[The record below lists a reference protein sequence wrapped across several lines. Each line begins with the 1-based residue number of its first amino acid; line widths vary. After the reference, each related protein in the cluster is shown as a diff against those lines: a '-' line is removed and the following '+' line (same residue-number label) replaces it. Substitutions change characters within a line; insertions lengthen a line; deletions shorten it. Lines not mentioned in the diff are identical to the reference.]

1 MSEFKHWLD
10 ESSDASDF
18 ERAVLRSG
26 VDPDPSEAQRDE
38 VWTRVLGSLS
48 LAPLGATAS
57 HSAALEPTA
66 PAVKAATGAAKAG
79 AVWLGVGKGFVV
91 GLALYGAVTG
101 VSEISV
107 RSSAQRRGSATSL
120 PIAATVH
127 ADRDEVPPGRGASAA
142 AAPSEPPTA
151 PAPSSSESAGRATAP
166 AVPSAQERLP
176 PAQTPEAPA
185 VAVFADPPPTPNG
198 AKDPRASQLKAE
210 ARALREAR
218 AELRSGQ
225 LSNAFATL
233 EASRREFSAPELYQE
248 REALLIELLYR
259 SGQVAAAAQRAK
271 AFLDRFPES
280 PHAGQVQQ
288 FAAQR

>member
-26 VDPDPSEAQRDE
+26 VDADPPEAQRDE
-38 VWTRVLGSLS
+38 VWARVLGSLS
-48 LAPLGATAS
+48 LAPLGAAAS
-57 HSAALEPTA
+57 HGAALEATA
-66 PAVKAATGAAKAG
+66 PAVKGAVGAAKAC

-91 GLALYGAVTG
+91 GLALYGAASG
-101 VSEISV
+101 VSAIAV
-107 RSSAQRRGSATSL
+107 RSSARHRANATSL
-120 PIAATVH
+120 PITATVR
-127 ADRDEVPPGRGASAA
+127 AGRDAVPPRLD
-142 AAPSEPPTA
+142 APVAEAPFEPPA
-151 PAPSSSESAGRATAP
+151 ARVPSSSESVGRATAP
-166 AVPSAQERLP
+166 SVPSAPE
-176 PAQTPEAPA
+176 PARPVQTPEAPS
-185 VAVFADPPPTPNG
+185 VAAFADPSPTSTG
-198 AKDPRASQLKAE
+198 VHDQKASQLKAE

-225 LSNAFATL
+225 LTNAFATL

-248 REALLIELLYR
+248 REALMIELLYR

-271 AFLDRFPES
+271 AFLARFPES